1 MENFGG
7 GKHWRIW
14 RIKQQF
20 AKVLPS
26 KFYQN
31 VFEVEQL
38 LAHVTGPRER
48 TFFTATAY
56 GSWLFLP
63 TCNDDS

>member
-1 MENFGG
+1 MKCLCELVVGIICKWFQNFLGYRIVENFGG

-14 RIKQQF
+14 QIKQRF

-31 VFEVEQL
+31 VFEVERL
-38 LAHVTGPRER
+38 
-48 TFFTATAY
+48 
-56 GSWLFLP
+56 
-63 TCNDDS
+63 